1 MPKMKADEITE
12 AEKKDHEI
20 TEEEAESLDEV
31 DLLRGGPPCPPWS
44 AQGGRDAQQAAR
56 GSEQDTR
63 SRSPTLKLKVK
74 ISLAFKGK
82 PKTIT
87 LDVKKSDTIDN
98 IKAKIR
104 TTEGITSEDGASHEM
119 LYRTGPRKRSATHL
133 DGDKTLGEY
142 PFIKHNETVW
152 YSDFDVSD

>member
-44 AQGGRDAQQAAR
+44 AQGGRDAQQ
-56 GSEQDTR
+56 DTR

-74 ISLAFKGK
+74 ISLAFKGP